1 MTSNKIYLT
10 GLGMLL
16 TMVFAVADTFAF
28 GCPRLIKAAEE
39 AIEQAESKAKGITK
53 NREKGRATVMIELA
67 KQWNKEA
74 EADHKEA
81 AANKNAEAHYRSEA
95 KAKAAK
101 ALADLVK

>member
-1 MTSNKIYLT
+1 MALKKGYAI

-16 TMVFAVADTFAF
+16 TLVLAAGDTFAF
-28 GCPRLIKAAEE
+28 SCPRLIKAAGESI
-39 AIEQAESKAKGITK
+39 AKAESKAKGITK
-53 NREKGRATVMIELA
+53 NREKGRAMAMIELA

-81 AANKNAEAHYRSEA
+81 VAKKSAEAHYRSEA

-101 ALADLVK
+101 SLADMVK